1 MAVRNV
7 TGVKNAAKAENPAA
21 MKRTKLLQLMPGRRF
36 VIAVPY
42 LWLLLFFILP
52 FLILLRISVTDM
64 AGGGDPFAP
73 LIKTVLG
80 SWQIVL
86 KHENYLSIFSD
97 GTGGW
102 GDTIYV
108 TAYLT
113 SLKYALLTTLSCL
126 LLGYPF
132 AYFLARAR
140 PSVRPVLLML
150 VMLPFW
156 TSFLLRVYA
165 WKGILA
171 DQGVLNNLLL
181 ALGIIHEPLVMLY
194 TDVSM
199 LVGMTYVYCPF
210 MILPLYANL
219 VKMDLRLLEAAHDL
233 GASAWKAFWL
243 VTVPLSKSGIVAG
256 TMLVFI
262 PAVGEFVIPSLLG
275 GAENIMIGRVVW
287 DEMFSSN
294 NWPRAAALSVVMMVA
309 ILVPLAWYYR
319 SSAGRGPQAEA
330 GH

>member
-1 MAVRNV
+1 
-7 TGVKNAAKAENPAA
+7 
-21 MKRTKLLQLMPGRRF
+21 MKPFSVFPWRLGRRF
-36 VIAVPY
+36 VIGLPY
-42 LWLLLFFILP
+42 LWLIVFFVAP

-64 AGGGDPFAP
+64 GSGIDPFAP
-73 LIKTVLG
+73 ILDTAPGAWHLR
-80 SWQIVL
+80 L
-86 KHENYLSIFSD
+86 KYDNYLSIFRNVEE
-97 GTGGW
+97 GAAALW
-102 GDTIYV
+102 GRTLYLE
-108 TAYLT
+108 AYGT
-113 SLKYALLTTLSCL
+113 SLKYAFFTTLLCL
-126 LLGYPF
+126 AIGYPF

-140 PSVRPVLLML
+140 GSIRPALLML

-171 DQGVLNNLLL
+171 DQGVLNNVLLW
-181 ALGIIHEPLVMLY
+181 LGLIQEPIAMLY

-243 VTVPLSKSGIVAG
+243 ITVPLSRSGIVAG
-256 TMLVFI
+256 SMLVFI
-262 PAVGEFVIPSLLG
+262 PCVGEFVIPSLLG
-275 GAENIMIGRVVW
+275 GAENVMIGRVVW

-294 NWPRAAALSVVMMVA
+294 NWPRAASLSVVMIVL
-309 ILVPLAWYYR
+309 ILVPLAFYYR
-319 SSAGRGPQAEA
+319 ASSDRDGARQGA
-330 GH
+330 